1 MSDLPNPIGAFEI
14 FKIKKERI
22 IKSSKSGALKKL
34 SKKLA
39 KKLFGKKFATK
50 ARVQLSTAQAISTIK
65 PLEQSYKIILQN
77 FLSADI
83 LIF

>member
-34 SKKLA
+34 SKKYFLRQ
-39 KKLFGKKFATK
+39 KL
-50 ARVQLSTAQAISTIK
+50 QEI
-65 PLEQSYKIILQN
+65 PLN
-77 FLSADI
+77 PP
-83 LIF
+83 